1 MSRRSRPL
9 DKSSKLAIII
19 GTVFVGGILLYE
31 VGKTLYSPIYDRQEV
46 TQKYVNIQGT
56 EKPVF
61 VR

>member
-31 VGKTLYSPIYDRQEV
+31 VGKNLYSPIYDRQEV